1 MDDHEYDAELAA
13 NISSE
18 PESSDQEHADQD
30 NRQSADNTLKSN
42 ECDREDSGLSA
53 DEVGDSWWKRLHFS
67 YFTFSKEVMLWKPE
81 HNENIS
87 GECIRCKQ
95 TCKGQLQST
104 TNWLRHIKVIYNLV
118 KIQRGLTCINHAA
131 VLLFRNTKIC
141 TTAT

>member
-13 NISSE
+13 NIYISSE

-81 HNENIS
+81 HND
-87 GECIRCKQ
+87 
-95 TCKGQLQST
+95 
-104 TNWLRHIKVIYNLV
+104 V
-118 KIQRGLTCINHAA
+118 
-131 VLLFRNTKIC
+131 
-141 TTAT
+141 

>member
-67 YFTFSKEVMLWKPE
+67 YFMFTFQNSQL
-81 HNENIS
+81 
-87 GECIRCKQ
+87 IRFPIHFC
-95 TCKGQLQST
+95 ST
-104 TNWLRHIKVIYNLV
+104 IVS
-118 KIQRGLTCINHAA
+118 
-131 VLLFRNTKIC
+131 
-141 TTAT
+141 